1 MLRYT
6 DVNICERLIMKLKD
20 NKKSKKIEEKIKY
33 EPDLLEYIQPQGGI
47 KFSIDYARTGTGY
60 ETCIQ
65 IYQFPTYIYSHWLSD
80 ICYFEGAIT
89 TIDIH
94 TENEEDALQ
103 NISKSMKEYRGR
115 SGSEKNDTGVS
126 DAVNA
131 YSDLSRLYES
141 VKRMSRTLKS
151 VIVRIYFSAKT
162 KAELEKRQAE
172 ILNKLDEYKGSIML
186 NEQKYEYQAM
196 FLPYKKQQEL
206 PNARLGIPILDEAI
220 AAGDPFHFASLSDPN
235 GLYLGS
241 TSCGGSVMFNP
252 FFKSSVRTYYNTLI
266 LGNMG
271 SGKSTLLKKLSYHSF
286 LLGDYVRL
294 FDVVGELRY
303 MADVCG
309 WTTINLDGTD
319 GIYNMFQI
327 LKVDE
332 DEGICW
338 SRHTAKL
345 ALIYEILSQEHNPQ
359 EIISFNKCVKNMYNR
374 IGILPDE
381 IKYDDKITGYSPE
394 EYPTMSDFISHIE
407 LEMEE
412 IMRKKP
418 DTKAEEKLLVDEVV
432 RLSNIKR
439 VFVDVRDNYGKMLD
453 GHTSIDNIMDTQG
466 VVFNIKNIALL
477 PAHIANTILYETLSM
492 CWDNCTRNG
501 LIMKQLYEEG
511 KIGIDE
517 VVHFLITF
525 DEAHKIMNTRFPV
538 ALQQLTDMQREMRK
552 VFGGLCL
559 ATQSISECIP
569 EGSSEDSVRLIKD
582 LFSFSNYKF
591 IGKQD
596 ESLKQT
602 LKNAFGSA
610 LNDNEYNRIPVL
622 GQGNFILSIQGDRN
636 IEFKVYASDDELN
649 MFRGGA

>member
-1 MLRYT
+1 
-6 DVNICERLIMKLKD
+6 MKLKD

-381 IKYDDKITGYSPE
+381 IKYDDNITGYSPE

-466 VVFNIKNIALL
+466 VVFNIKNIASL

>member
-1 MLRYT
+1 
-6 DVNICERLIMKLKD
+6 MKLKD

-374 IGILPDE
+374 IEILPDE
-381 IKYDDKITGYSPE
+381 IKYYDKITGYSPE

-412 IMRKKP
+412 IIRKKP

-466 VVFNIKNIALL
+466 VVFNIKNIASL

>member
-1 MLRYT
+1 
-6 DVNICERLIMKLKD
+6 MKLKD

-220 AAGDPFHFASLSDPN
+220 AAGDPFHFASLSDQN

-412 IMRKKP
+412 IIRKKP

-466 VVFNIKNIALL
+466 VVFNIKNIASL

>member
-1 MLRYT
+1 
-6 DVNICERLIMKLKD
+6 MKLKD

-407 LEMEE
+407 Q
-412 IMRKKP
+412 
-418 DTKAEEKLLVDEVV
+418 V
-432 RLSNIKR
+432 
-439 VFVDVRDNYGKMLD
+439 
-453 GHTSIDNIMDTQG
+453 
-466 VVFNIKNIALL
+466 
-477 PAHIANTILYETLSM
+477 
-492 CWDNCTRNG
+492 
-501 LIMKQLYEEG
+501 
-511 KIGIDE
+511 IGILFILLAGIYAVFSSDADSRKRGYIISA
-517 VVHFLITF
+517 LILS
-525 DEAHKIMNTRFPV
+525 
-538 ALQQLTDMQREMRK
+538 ALILF
-552 VFGGLCL
+552 V
-559 ATQSISECIP
+559 IS
-569 EGSSEDSVRLIKD
+569 SLIK
-582 LFSFSNYKF
+582 LWY
-591 IGKQD
+591 
-596 ESLKQT
+596 
-602 LKNAFGSA
+602 
-610 LNDNEYNRIPVL
+610 
-622 GQGNFILSIQGDRN
+622 
-636 IEFKVYASDDELN
+636 
-649 MFRGGA
+649 

>member
-1 MLRYT
+1 
-6 DVNICERLIMKLKD
+6 MKLKD

-141 VKRMSRTLKS
+141 LKRMSRTLKS

-466 VVFNIKNIALL
+466 VVFNIKNIASL

-525 DEAHKIMNTRFPV
+525 DEAHKIMNTRFPA

>member
-1 MLRYT
+1 
-6 DVNICERLIMKLKD
+6 MKLKD

-374 IGILPDE
+374 IEILPDE

-412 IMRKKP
+412 IIRKKP

-466 VVFNIKNIALL
+466 VVFNIKNIASL

>member
-1 MLRYT
+1 
-6 DVNICERLIMKLKD
+6 MKLKD

-466 VVFNIKNIALL
+466 VVFNIKNIASL
-477 PAHIANTILYETLSM
+477 PAHIANTILYEILSM

>member
-1 MLRYT
+1 
-6 DVNICERLIMKLKD
+6 MKLKD

-394 EYPTMSDFISHIE
+394 EYPTMSDFILHIE

-466 VVFNIKNIALL
+466 VVFNIKNIASL

>member
-1 MLRYT
+1 
-6 DVNICERLIMKLKD
+6 MKLKD

-466 VVFNIKNIALL
+466 VVFNIKNIASL

-622 GQGNFILSIQGDRN
+622 GQGNFILSIQGDRK

>member
-1 MLRYT
+1 
-6 DVNICERLIMKLKD
+6 MKLKD

-65 IYQFPTYIYSHWLSD
+65 IYRFPTYIYSHWLSD

-466 VVFNIKNIALL
+466 VVFNIKNIASL

>member
-1 MLRYT
+1 
-6 DVNICERLIMKLKD
+6 MKLKD

-303 MADVCG
+303 MAGG

-466 VVFNIKNIALL
+466 VVFNIKNIASL

>member
-1 MLRYT
+1 
-6 DVNICERLIMKLKD
+6 MKLKD

-338 SRHTAKL
+338 SRHAAKL

-466 VVFNIKNIALL
+466 VVFNIKNIASL

>member
-1 MLRYT
+1 
-6 DVNICERLIMKLKD
+6 MKLKD

-412 IMRKKP
+412 IMREKP

-466 VVFNIKNIALL
+466 VVFNIKNIASL

>member
-1 MLRYT
+1 
-6 DVNICERLIMKLKD
+6 MKLKD

-220 AAGDPFHFASLSDPN
+220 AAGDPFHFASLSDQN

-466 VVFNIKNIALL
+466 VVFNIKNIASL

>member
-1 MLRYT
+1 
-6 DVNICERLIMKLKD
+6 MKLKD

-466 VVFNIKNIALL
+466 VVFNIKNIASL

-582 LFSFSNYKF
+582 LFSFSNNKF

>member
-1 MLRYT
+1 
-6 DVNICERLIMKLKD
+6 MK
-20 NKKSKKIEEKIKY
+20 
-33 EPDLLEYIQPQGGI
+33 
-47 KFSIDYARTGTGY
+47 
-60 ETCIQ
+60 C
-65 IYQFPTYIYSHWLSD
+65 
-80 ICYFEGAIT
+80 
-89 TIDIH
+89 
-94 TENEEDALQ
+94 
-103 NISKSMKEYRGR
+103 
-115 SGSEKNDTGVS
+115 
-126 DAVNA
+126 
-131 YSDLSRLYES
+131 
-141 VKRMSRTLKS
+141 
-151 VIVRIYFSAKT
+151 AKT

-466 VVFNIKNIALL
+466 VVFNIKNIASL

>member
-1 MLRYT
+1 
-6 DVNICERLIMKLKD
+6 MKLKD

-466 VVFNIKNIALL
+466 VVFNIKNIASL

-582 LFSFSNYKF
+582 LFSFCLLYTSPSPR
-591 IGKQD
+591 D
-596 ESLKQT
+596 
-602 LKNAFGSA
+602 A
-610 LNDNEYNRIPVL
+610 
-622 GQGNFILSIQGDRN
+622 
-636 IEFKVYASDDELN
+636 
-649 MFRGGA
+649 

>member
-1 MLRYT
+1 
-6 DVNICERLIMKLKD
+6 MKLKD

-60 ETCIQ
+60 EICIQ

-466 VVFNIKNIALL
+466 VVFNIKNIASL

>member
-1 MLRYT
+1 
-6 DVNICERLIMKLKD
+6 MKLKD

>member
-1 MLRYT
+1 
-6 DVNICERLIMKLKD
+6 MKLKD

-466 VVFNIKNIALL
+466 VVFNIKNIASL

-511 KIGIDE
+511 KIGINE

>member
-1 MLRYT
+1 
-6 DVNICERLIMKLKD
+6 MKLKD

-359 EIISFNKCVKNMYNR
+359 EIISINKCVKNMYNR

-466 VVFNIKNIALL
+466 VVFNIKNIASL

>member
-1 MLRYT
+1 
-6 DVNICERLIMKLKD
+6 MKLKD

-381 IKYDDKITGYSPE
+381 IKYDDKIIGYSPE

-466 VVFNIKNIALL
+466 VVFNIKNIASL

>member
-1 MLRYT
+1 
-6 DVNICERLIMKLKD
+6 MKLKD

-466 VVFNIKNIALL
+466 VVFNIKNIASL
-477 PAHIANTILYETLSM
+477 PAHSANTILYETLSM

>member
-1 MLRYT
+1 
-6 DVNICERLIMKLKD
+6 MKLKD

-636 IEFKVYASDDELN
+636 IEFKVYAADDELN

>member
-1 MLRYT
+1 MQIR
-6 DVNICERLIMKLKD
+6 D
-20 NKKSKKIEEKIKY
+20 SKKIEEKIKY

-466 VVFNIKNIALL
+466 VVFNIKNIASL

>member
-1 MLRYT
+1 
-6 DVNICERLIMKLKD
+6 MKLKD

-141 VKRMSRTLKS
+141 VKRMSHTLKS

-466 VVFNIKNIALL
+466 VVFNIKNIASL

>member
-1 MLRYT
+1 
-6 DVNICERLIMKLKD
+6 MKLKD

-466 VVFNIKNIALL
+466 VVFNIKNIASL

-596 ESLKQT
+596 ESLKHT

>member
-1 MLRYT
+1 M
-6 DVNICERLIMKLKD
+6 
-20 NKKSKKIEEKIKY
+20 
-33 EPDLLEYIQPQGGI
+33 LEYIQPQGGI

-141 VKRMSRTLKS
+141 VKRMSHTLKS

-252 FFKSSVRTYYNTLI
+252 FYKSSVRTYYNTLI

-466 VVFNIKNIALL
+466 VVFNIKNIASL

-511 KIGIDE
+511 KVGIDE

>member
-1 MLRYT
+1 
-6 DVNICERLIMKLKD
+6 MKLKD

-115 SGSEKNDTGVS
+115 SGSERNDTGVS

-466 VVFNIKNIALL
+466 VVFNIKNIASL

>member
-1 MLRYT
+1 
-6 DVNICERLIMKLKD
+6 
-20 NKKSKKIEEKIKY
+20 
-33 EPDLLEYIQPQGGI
+33 
-47 KFSIDYARTGTGY
+47 
-60 ETCIQ
+60 
-65 IYQFPTYIYSHWLSD
+65 
-80 ICYFEGAIT
+80 
-89 TIDIH
+89 
-94 TENEEDALQ
+94 
-103 NISKSMKEYRGR
+103 MKEYRGR

-466 VVFNIKNIALL
+466 VVFNIKNIASL

>member
-1 MLRYT
+1 
-6 DVNICERLIMKLKD
+6 MKLKD

-345 ALIYEILSQEHNPQ
+345 ALIYEILSQERNPQ

-466 VVFNIKNIALL
+466 VVFNIKNIASL

>member
-1 MLRYT
+1 
-6 DVNICERLIMKLKD
+6 MKLKD

-196 FLPYKKQQEL
+196 FLTYKKQQEL

-466 VVFNIKNIALL
+466 VVFNIKNIASL

>member
-1 MLRYT
+1 VLRYT

-466 VVFNIKNIALL
+466 VVFNIKNIASL

>member
-1 MLRYT
+1 
-6 DVNICERLIMKLKD
+6 MKLKD

-271 SGKSTLLKKLSYHSF
+271 SGKSTLLKKFSYHSF

-466 VVFNIKNIALL
+466 VVFNIKNIASL

>member
-466 VVFNIKNIALL
+466 VVFNIKNIASL

>member
-1 MLRYT
+1 
-6 DVNICERLIMKLKD
+6 MKLKD

-394 EYPTMSDFISHIE
+394 EYPTMTDFISHIE

-466 VVFNIKNIALL
+466 VVFNIKNIASL

>member
-1 MLRYT
+1 
-6 DVNICERLIMKLKD
+6 MKPKD

-466 VVFNIKNIALL
+466 VVFNIKNIASL

>member
-1 MLRYT
+1 
-6 DVNICERLIMKLKD
+6 MKLKD

-33 EPDLLEYIQPQGGI
+33 EPDLLEYIQTQGGI

-466 VVFNIKNIALL
+466 VVFNIKNIASL